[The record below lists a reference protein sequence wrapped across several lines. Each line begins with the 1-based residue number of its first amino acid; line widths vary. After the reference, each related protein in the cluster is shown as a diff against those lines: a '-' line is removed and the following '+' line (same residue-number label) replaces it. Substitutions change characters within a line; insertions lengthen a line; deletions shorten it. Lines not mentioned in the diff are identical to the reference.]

1 MTLMC
6 SPDITPV
13 PQELRSSSNRPN
25 SAPFLLTPF
34 LRILFVVLG
43 CGLIAGFFLAYSLE
57 PSTRG
62 YGTHQQLGL
71 PPCSIQY
78 LFGIPCPSCGMTT
91 SFAWFVR
98 GRILESIQANIAAT
112 YLAMICMILIPW
124 LLISSWTGQVMPRRK
139 LEFRALILLS
149 SFLLVSVAQWGVRI
163 GFAS

>member
-1 MTLMC
+1 MS

-13 PQELRSSSNRPN
+13 PKELRPTPISPN

-43 CGLIAGFFLAYSLE
+43 CGLIAGFCLAYFLE
-57 PSTRG
+57 PSPQG
-62 YGTHQQLGL
+62 FGTHQQLGL
-71 PPCSIQY
+71 PPCSIQF

-98 GRILESIQANIAAT
+98 GRIFESIHANIAAT
-112 YLAMICMILIPW
+112 YLAMICLLLIPW
-124 LLISSWTGQVMPRRK
+124 LMISSWTGQLMPRRK
-139 LEFRALILLS
+139 LEYRALILLS
-149 SFLLVSVAQWGVRI
+149 SFLLVSVVQWGVRI